1 MMQRRLSK
9 PMRHLLGV
17 LFAGIAIFTIGTLG
31 YHLLG
36 GPQYSWLDCFYMTF
50 ITVSTIGYTEAVDVT
65 HYEYGRLFTIFIGMS
80 GIGVMGYAITTATAF
95 ILEGQFNQVR
105 RRNKMEKKIARL
117 QGHYIVCGMGLVGS
131 NVVHGL
137 ALTGQNFVVVEV
149 ENQHLKNYVEDNPAA
164 LYVNGDATDD
174 DVLLAAGIKYAK
186 GLFAVAHEDNQNL
199 VICLTAKQINPAV
212 RVIARCH
219 QLKNFAKLRS
229 AGADEIVS
237 PDYSGGRR
245 LLSAMV
251 RPHAAGFVDDVMKGE
266 GDLRMEEFFVPQDL
280 HGKPL
285 SVLYKSNR
293 DSVIVALKRPDGMVF
308 NPAPEH
314 LLEKDDVLIAM
325 VTVTGRSRI
334 AGLVTK

>member
-1 MMQRRLSK
+1 MMKPVLSK

-17 LFAGIAIFTIGTLG
+17 LFAIIAILTIGTLG
-31 YHLLG
+31 FHLLG

-50 ITVSTIGYTEAVDVT
+50 ITISTIGYTEAVDVT

-80 GIGVMGYAITTATAF
+80 GIGVMGYALTAATAF

-105 RRNKMEKKIARL
+105 WRNKMEKKIAQL

-137 ALTGQNFVVVEV
+137 ALSGHDFVVVEV
-149 ENQHLKNYVEDNPAA
+149 ENQHLKSYAEEHPAA

-174 DVLLAAGIKYAK
+174 DVLLAAGIKYAR
-186 GLFAVAHEDNQNL
+186 GVFAVAHEDNQNL
-199 VICLTAKQINPAV
+199 VICLTAKQLNPNV

-219 QLKNFAKLRS
+219 QIKNFAKLRS

-251 RPHAAGFVDDVMKGE
+251 RPHAAGFIDDVMEGE
-266 GDLRMEEFFVPQDL
+266 GDLSMEEFFVPEDL
-280 HGKPL
+280 HGQPL

-293 DSVIVALKRPDGMVF
+293 DTVIVALKRPDGMIF

-325 VTVTGRSRI
+325 VTVRGHSRL